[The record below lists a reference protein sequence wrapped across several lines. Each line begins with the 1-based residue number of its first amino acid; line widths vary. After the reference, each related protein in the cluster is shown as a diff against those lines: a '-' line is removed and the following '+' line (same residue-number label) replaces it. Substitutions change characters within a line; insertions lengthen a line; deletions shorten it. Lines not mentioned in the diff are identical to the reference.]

1 MILRRRRALGVQ
13 RIALL
18 SDSHGQ
24 IVPAV
29 LERLKAAAPDLL
41 VHAGDLGAWAVW
53 RELRAIAPLCAVAG
67 NNDTA
72 RQWPAGEA
80 AHCAALPEVFTLSL
94 AGGALVVIH
103 GHQFPA
109 VATRHARLR
118 VRFPGVRCIVY
129 GHSHR
134 RCIDSDTQP
143 WVVNPGAS
151 GRARAFDG
159 AGAMLLTVSCE
170 AWRIEVL

>member
-1 MILRRRRALGVQ
+1 MKMRRRRMPHAR

-24 IVPAV
+24 LVMSLI
-29 LERLKAAAPDLL
+29 ERLAGVDLII
-41 VHAGDLGAWAVW
+41 HAGDLGA
-53 RELRAIAPLCAVAG
+53 REVLRTLERIAPLCAIGG
-67 NNDTA
+67 NNDTVA
-72 RQWPAGEA
+72 QWPAGDA
-80 AHCAALPEVFTLSL
+80 QRCGRLPEVFRVELD
-94 AGGALVVIH
+94 GGALVAIH

-118 VRFPGVRCIVY
+118 AAFPDARCIVY

-134 RCIDSDTQP
+134 RCIDDQMSP

-151 GRARAFDG
+151 GRARAFGG
-159 AGAMLLTVSCE
+159 AGGLLLTV
-170 AWRIEVL
+170 APQGWHIETL

>member
-1 MILRRRRALGVQ
+1 MKPRHRRALEAR

-18 SDSHGQ
+18 SDSHGL
-24 IVPAV
+24 ILPAL
-29 LERLKAAAPDLL
+29 LERLKTAAPDLL
-41 VHAGDLGAWAVW
+41 VHAGDLGGRVVV

-72 RQWPAGEA
+72 HQWPAGEA
-80 AHCAALPEVFTLSL
+80 ALCARLPEVASL
-94 AGGALVVIH
+94 ALIGGALVVIH

-109 VATRHARLR
+109 VASRHARLR
-118 VRFPGVRCIVY
+118 ASFPEARCIVY

-134 RCIDSDTQP
+134 RCIDTDAQP

-151 GRARAFDG
+151 GRARAFGG
-159 AGAMLLTVSCE
+159 AAALLLTVAPE
-170 AWRIEVL
+170 AWHIEVL

>member
-1 MILRRRRALGVQ
+1 MILRRWRAPKAR

-18 SDSHGQ
+18 SDSHGLL
-24 IVPAV
+24 VPA
-29 LERLKAAAPDLL
+29 LLDRLQAATPDLL
-41 VHAGDLGAWAVW
+41 VHAGDLGARAVM
-53 RELRAIAPLCAVAG
+53 RALRGIAPLYAVAG

-80 AHCAALPEVFTLSL
+80 ALCAALPEVFSLSL

-118 VRFPGVRCIVY
+118 ARFPEARCIVY

-134 RCIDSDTQP
+134 RCIDSGTQP

-159 AGAMLLTVSCE
+159 AGGLLLTVSSE
-170 AWRIEVL
+170 TWRIEVL